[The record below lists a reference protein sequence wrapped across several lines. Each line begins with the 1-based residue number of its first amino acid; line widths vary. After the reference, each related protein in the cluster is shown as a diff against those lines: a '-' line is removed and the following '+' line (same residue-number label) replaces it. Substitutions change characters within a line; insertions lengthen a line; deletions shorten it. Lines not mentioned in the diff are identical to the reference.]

1 MSPIYHQQP
10 SYARLIAA
18 RDVAARGL
26 YRAELALHDA
36 HGTRVAEWI
45 DAAQDRLH
53 QAVLR
58 YEAAAAEV
66 SAQEGRTVAA

>member
-10 SYARLIAA
+10 SYARLIAG
-18 RDVAARGL
+18 RDVAAQML

-36 HGTRVAEWI
+36 HRTGVGEWI

-53 QAVLR
+53 EAVLR
-58 YEAAAAEV
+58 YEAAVAEV
-66 SAQEGRTVAA
+66 SAQESRACAA

>member
-18 RDVAARGL
+18 RDVAAQGL

-36 HGTRVAEWI
+36 HGTGVAEWI
-45 DAAQDRLH
+45 NAAQDRLH

-66 SAQEGRTVAA
+66 SAQESRAAAA

>member
-18 RDVAARGL
+18 RDVAAKML

-36 HGTRVAEWI
+36 HGTGVPEWI
-45 DAAQDRLH
+45 DAAQGRLH

-58 YEAAAAEV
+58 YQAAVAEV
-66 SAQEGRTVAA
+66 SAQESRAAAA

>member
-1 MSPIYHQQP
+1 MSPLYDQQP

-36 HGTRVAEWI
+36 HGTGVAAWI
-45 DAAQDRLH
+45 SAAADRLH
-53 QAVLR
+53 AAVAR
-58 YEAAAAEV
+58 YEAAVAEV
-66 SAQEGRTVAA
+66 SAQESRAAA

>member
-1 MSPIYHQQP
+1 MSPIDPQQP

-18 RDVAARGL
+18 RDVAAQVL

-36 HGTRVAEWI
+36 HGTGVAEWI
-45 DAAQDRLH
+45 NAAQDRLH
-53 QAVLR
+53 QAVVR

-66 SAQEGRTVAA
+66 AAQDSRAAAA